1 MACLTNYTFKGI
13 SLDCNPV
20 LAGMRNLYLAY
31 FDDVKVNTDDATQ
44 TATISAVEGDKP
56 TFYQYQITTN
66 TGGLTSTLTRNDQNG
81 TRYYTN
87 TITAQ
92 FLKIEAHKHLE
103 VMAMAA
109 EALVAIVEDNMGQYW
124 IVGADSYASGTA
136 ATSQTGTSFDDLN
149 GYTVEISARSA
160 VMPYELKLTEGK
172 TIEEVLNIV
181 KYNETN
187 A

>member
-1 MACLTNYTFKGI
+1 MACLTNYTLKGI

-20 LAGMRNLYLAY
+20 LAGMRTLYLAY
-31 FDDVKVNTDDATQ
+31 FDDVEVTTDEKTQ
-44 TATISAVEGDKP
+44 TATIESGA
-56 TFYQYQITTN
+56 TFYKYQITTN

-92 FLKIEAHKHLE
+92 FLKIEAKKHLE
-103 VMAMAA
+103 VQAMAA

-124 IVGADSYASGTA
+124 VVGADSYASGTA
-136 ATSQTGTSFDDLN
+136 ATSQTGSSFDDLN

-160 VMPYELKLTEGK
+160 TMPFQLESLDGLT
-172 TIEEVLNIV
+172 IV
-181 KYNETN
+181 EDKSTQNE
-187 A
+187 